1 MVLNHNAGLSS
12 FIPSVESLMSV
23 QHQIEQKL
31 QQAFAPPHLEVL
43 NESHMHRVEPGSES
57 HFKVILVSSTFD
69 GQRLLAR
76 HRSVNAVLAS
86 ELAGVIHALALHTYT
101 PAEWE
106 QQGAAPRT
114 PSCVGKP

>member
-1 MVLNHNAGLSS
+1 
-12 FIPSVESLMSV
+12 MSV

-31 QQAFAPPHLEVL
+31 QQAFAPSHLEVL

-76 HRSVNAVLAS
+76 HRAVNAVLAS

>member
-1 MVLNHNAGLSS
+1 MLVFHPSS
-12 FIPSVESLMSV
+12 HQWSLFMSV

-31 QQAFAPPHLEVL
+31 QQAFAPSHLEVL